1 MTPKLHS
8 LGLAPKNSMIQ
19 SIGRAIFAVLIGLS
33 VAILPA
39 TIGFA
44 AGVTTATE
52 MFAAEAAPDCTHH
65 HSAPSGD
72 TQKMA
77 DDSACMA
84 GCALSCF
91 NFVAPSFAGI
101 AVTTPVGAILR
112 PVRMTSGAPSSMGNP
127 PFRPPRS

>member
-1 MTPKLHS
+1 
-8 LGLAPKNSMIQ
+8 MIR

-52 MFAAEAAPDCTHH
+52 MSAAEATPDCAHH
-65 HSAPSGD
+65 HNAPSGD

-101 AVTTPVGAILR
+101 ALTSPVGGTLR
-112 PVRMTSGAPSSMGNP
+112 PVRMTSGVPSSMGSP